1 MSSLSKSTR
10 LKSSRP
16 VKRLPKPKNK
26 IHRTDLLSNY
36 NFFTAHKLEFLSGY
50 PNPAEQKQLLRSIIE
65 GQVKQAMLAELTKAS
80 NADKHCTVQ
89 TSPQLALISNKAFA
103 VGAFKL
109 FPLKTVVVVDE
120 KILDDPWMSLG

>member
-1 MSSLSKSTR
+1 M
-10 LKSSRP
+10 
-16 VKRLPKPKNK
+16 
-26 IHRTDLLSNY
+26 
-36 NFFTAHKLEFLSGY
+36 
-50 PNPAEQKQLLRSIIE
+50 LRSIIE

-109 FPLKTVVVVDE
+109 TVLVVDE
-120 KILDDPWMSLG
+120 KFLDDPWMSLGDADVGNVYIRSGNTHFKVMQVGSKAPETGFVSNFLWPKRQK